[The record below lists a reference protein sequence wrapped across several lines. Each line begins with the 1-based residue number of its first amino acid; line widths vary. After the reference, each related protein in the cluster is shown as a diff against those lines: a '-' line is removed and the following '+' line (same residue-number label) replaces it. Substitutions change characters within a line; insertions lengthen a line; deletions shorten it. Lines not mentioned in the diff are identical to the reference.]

1 MKSVTQKELLFSI
14 FLFEIGN
21 TILFAHGISAKQDS
35 WMAILLAMASA
46 LPLLYL
52 YIFLYQQYR
61 LNLTEILK
69 LSFVKPIGKVLSA
82 VYMLYFFYMAARV
95 TRDYL
100 ELSTGSIFPMSPIKV
115 IAIFLMIVVTYFLL
129 FDISVTLKVASILL
143 PGFISLILVVFLFA
157 FTIPG
162 YSLNK
167 ITPILGDGIMPII
180 KAAYPQILTFPFGEI
195 IVFMMIFPEVP
206 NKKDLFKHS
215 FVVFIL
221 TGLFLAFNN
230 INIISAIGVY
240 EASRINF
247 PFYSMTRL
255 ISLGFFK
262 NLDSLYIALMII
274 GNLIKIIIFA
284 YAGLKAS
291 QSVFD
296 IKEYK
301 FLLIPTA
308 AIIYALSII
317 TAESYFIQI
326 PVELPLMSLYVHV
339 PLQII
344 VPLLLLIVYFVKK
357 RNLKS

>member
-1 MKSVTQKELLFSI
+1 MKSVTQKEIFYAM

-35 WMAILLAMASA
+35 WMAVLLAMVSA

-52 YIFLYQQYR
+52 YIFLYKKYKA
-61 LNLTEILK
+61 NLTEILK
-69 LSFVKPIGKVLSA
+69 LSFGNIVGRALSA
-82 VYMLYFFYMAARV
+82 IYMFYFFYMAARV

-100 ELSTGSIFPMSPIKV
+100 ELSTGSIFPLSPIKV
-115 IAIFLMIVVTYFLL
+115 IAIFLMIVVTYFIL

-143 PGFISLILVVFLFA
+143 PFFIFLIFIVFIFA
-157 FTIPG
+157 FTIPC

-167 ITPILGDGIMPII
+167 IFPIFTGGIVPII
-180 KAAYPQILTFPFGEI
+180 KAAYPQVLTFPFGEI

-206 NKKDLFKHS
+206 NKKDLFKYS

-255 ISLGFFK
+255 ISLGFFR

-326 PVELPLMSLYVHV
+326 PVELPLVSLYIHV

-344 VPLLLLIVYFVKK
+344 VPLLLLIAYFVKK